1 MNSKIIG
8 IVVAVAI
15 AGGVVIAVGQG
26 VLTRDSSTATASE
39 KVVKDN
45 PTSAAATT
53 DQTADD
59 SSVAG
64 EPTPTMAKVKA
75 QKPAMKDENASAEVA
90 ARSNDAVWDGVKI
103 VKTDAEWKKIL
114 TPNEYY
120 IMREAGTEPA
130 YSGSLLDNKKEG
142 IYVCAACHLHLFDS
156 ATKFESGTGWPS
168 FYQAI
173 NSKNV
178 LEKVDNSLGVERT
191 EVICP
196 RCGAHLGHVFDDG
209 PEPTGL
215 RYCMNS
221 AALNFIETK

>member
-8 IVVAVAI
+8 IVVAVVI
-15 AGGVVIAVGQG
+15 ATGVVIAVGQG
-26 VLTRDSSTATASE
+26 VLTKESAAAAVSE
-39 KVVKDN
+39 NVVKDK
-45 PTSAAATT
+45 PTAAAVTT

-59 SSVAG
+59 SSAAA
-64 EPTPTMAKVKA
+64 EPTPTMAKVKT
-75 QKPAMKDENASAEVA
+75 QKPAMKDENASTKIASP
-90 ARSNDAVWDGVKI
+90 SNDAVWNGEKI
-103 VKTDAEWKKIL
+103 VKTEAEWKKVL

-130 YSGSLLDNKKEG
+130 YSGSLLENKKEG

-178 LEKVDNSLGVERT
+178 LEKVDDSLGVERT

-221 AALNFIETK
+221 AALNFVETK